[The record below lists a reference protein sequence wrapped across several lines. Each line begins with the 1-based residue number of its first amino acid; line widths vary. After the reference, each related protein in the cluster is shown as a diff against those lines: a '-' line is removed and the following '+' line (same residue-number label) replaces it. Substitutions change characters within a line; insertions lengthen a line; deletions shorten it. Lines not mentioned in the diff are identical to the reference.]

1 MSPSFYKDEFIPTS
15 IEELEFVR
23 SPFYELAQLEH
34 LKEGEDA

>member
-1 MSPSFYKDEFIPTS
+1 MGTS

-23 SPFYELAQLEH
+23 HPFYELAKYDN